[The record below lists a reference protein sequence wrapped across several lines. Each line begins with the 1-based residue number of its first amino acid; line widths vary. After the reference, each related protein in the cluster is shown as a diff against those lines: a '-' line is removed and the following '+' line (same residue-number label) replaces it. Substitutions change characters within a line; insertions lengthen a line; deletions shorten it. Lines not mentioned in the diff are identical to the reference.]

1 MPAGVREPTRVVSVP
16 TAAIKP
22 TLGFWSGPDHAG
34 DGAGDIT
41 YVRTWA
47 GFAYTAFVTHPALWR
62 RIVARRWERNLLDPV
77 GCGSSATATS
87 VRRSRPHGHRPPEA
101 HRHTRRGQHPPTAWR
116 HQRNLG
122 GTGHRPLDRGPR
134 AEPGPI
140 RCATVNAVGRQW
152 SSTV

>member
-1 MPAGVREPTRVVSVP
+1 VSAGVREPTRVVSVP
-16 TAAIKP
+16 MAAIKP

-101 HRHTRRGQHPPTAWR
+101 HRHTS
-116 HQRNLG
+116 
-122 GTGHRPLDRGPR
+122 
-134 AEPGPI
+134 PGPASAHCMASPTQS
-140 RCATVNAVGRQW
+140 RRHGAQAP
-152 SSTV
+152 